1 MPMRMV
7 VVRHVRVRV
16 PHRLV
21 PMHVAVSGH
30 GRRMIVRVMQVV
42 MAVGMLVL
50 DRFMQMLVRMPLGQV
65 KQDACQHQP
74 GACHQPEAAVAFA
87 EKKGDHRPDEGRE
100 GEYRACAGGTERPL
114 RKQVEAKTQPVTGRS
129 DGQEAQR

>member
-7 VVRHVRVRV
+7 VIRHVRVRV

-50 DRFMQMLVRMPLGQV
+50 DRFMQMLMRMPLGQV
-65 KQDACQHQP
+65 KQDARQHQP
-74 GACHQPEAAVAFA
+74 GACHSQ
-87 EKKGDHRPDEGRE
+87 RL
-100 GEYRACAGGTERPL
+100 PL
-114 RKQVEAKTQPVTGRS
+114 RSPRRKATTAPTNGAKANTEPVRAAPNARCAS
-129 DGQEAQR
+129 R